1 MTCIT
6 GKTRLV
12 ALLGSPVS
20 HSRSPRMQ
28 NACFQA
34 AGVDLVY
41 LAFDVQL
48 DRLQQAVQAL
58 RLLDV
63 RGANV
68 TMPLKREICRYLDRL
83 SPSAQLAGA
92 VNTILNEDGVLTGHI
107 TDGEGY
113 LMSLADEGVDYVGKA
128 ITIVGAGGAG
138 TAVAIEA
145 SATGVR
151 SICLFNAKDAFY
163 DRGEATVA
171 MLRSRFGCD
180 AAMFDLADREAL
192 RLAMSA
198 SDIFVNGTP
207 VGMEATDAQSVI
219 TDTSFFHPG
228 LVVSDLIYV
237 PAETRLLEMARSV
250 GCRTVGGL
258 GMQLFQGVR
267 AFQLWTGK
275 DMPLDVARAALF
287 GASGR
292 DPLVR
297 ARVSP
302 HS

>member
-1 MTCIT
+1 MMTGIT

-12 ALLGSPVS
+12 ALLGSPVG

-48 DRLQQAVQAL
+48 DRVQEAVQAL
-58 RLLDV
+58 RLLNV

-68 TMPLKREICRYLDRL
+68 TMPLKREIGQYLDRL

-92 VNTILNEDGVLTGHI
+92 VNTILNEDGVLIGHI

-113 LMSLADEGVDYVGKA
+113 MMSLADAGVDYVDKA
-128 ITIVGAGGAG
+128 ITIAGAGGAS

-145 SATGVR
+145 AAAGVKAI
-151 SICLFNAKDAFY
+151 SMFNVKDAFY
-163 DRGEATVA
+163 GNGEATVA

-180 AAMFDLADREAL
+180 AAMFDLADQAAL
-192 RLAMSA
+192 RRAMCG
-198 SDIFVNGTP
+198 SDIFINGTP
-207 VGMEATDAQSVI
+207 IGMEATHAQSVI
-219 TDTSFFHPG
+219 TDASFFHPG

-237 PAETRLLEMARSV
+237 PAETTLLKLARSA
-250 GCRTVGGL
+250 GCKTVGGL

-275 DMPLDVARAALF
+275 DMPLDVARMALF
-287 GASGR
+287 GRSK
-292 DPLVR
+292 
-297 ARVSP
+297 S
-302 HS
+302 